1 MPATMTQ
8 ALRQLEQLQEIVD
21 SREARTTGPM
31 SEVELARAVSFA
43 INQEAYGNATPKQAR
58 QAKQLHFMLFGT
70 PEIDLTKFGPKAH
83 KSSALAVANPTKWRT
98 LSR

>member
-31 SEVELARAVSFA
+31 SEVELARGRIAASPRGVPG
-43 INQEAYGNATPKQAR
+43 YLR
-58 QAKQLHFMLFGT
+58 
-70 PEIDLTKFGPKAH
+70 GPWC
-83 KSSALAVANPTKWRT
+83 V
-98 LSR
+98 